1 MPKKMII
8 DTDPGIDDAMA
19 ILFAFHSPEVEVIGL
34 TTIFGNVYVEQATE
48 NALRLV
54 EFAGRAQIPVAQGA
68 AKPLMMPL
76 NGVAD
81 FVHGS
86 DGFGD
91 TGQPA
96 PTARTVDKPA
106 AEFIVDTIMANPG
119 EVTLMPVGPLTN
131 IALAV
136 ELEPRIAQNVA
147 EVILMGGAAMVNGN
161 VNPAAEANIW
171 GDPHAADIVFGAGWP
186 LTMIGLD
193 VTMQIEMSADYL
205 DRLKIKGGR
214 TAAFIHDITRFYLD
228 FHKTVHGIES
238 LHTHDPA
245 AVAYA
250 LDPTLFTCIRGA
262 IRVPAEGIARGL
274 TLMDR
279 RGEWY
284 GEHAWTHRPPVNV
297 CVGVDAPRLLSLY
310 EQRIIAAD

>member
-1 MPKKMII
+1 MAKKLLI

-19 ILFAFHSPEVEVIGL
+19 LLFALNSPEVAVVGL
-34 TTIFGNVYVEQATE
+34 TTIFGNVFVEQATE
-48 NALRLV
+48 NALRLI
-54 EFAGRAQIPVAQGA
+54 EFAECDGIPVAQGA

-76 NGVAD
+76 VGVAD
-81 FVHGS
+81 FVHGN

-96 PTARTVDKPA
+96 PKGQADERPA

-119 EVTLMPVGPLTN
+119 EITLMPVGPLTN

-136 ELEPRIAQNVA
+136 ELEPRIADNVA
-147 EVILMGGAAMVNGN
+147 EVILMGGAATVNGN
-161 VNPAAEANIW
+161 VNPAAEANIYN
-171 GDPHAADIVFGAGWP
+171 DPHAADIVFNAGWP
-186 LTMIGLD
+186 VTMVGLD
-193 VTMQIEMSADYL
+193 VTMAIEMDSAYL
-205 DRLKIKGGR
+205 DGLKADGGR
-214 TAAFIHDITRFYLD
+214 TGAFIHDITRFYLD
-228 FHKTVHGIES
+228 FHKSIHDIAS

-250 LDPTLFTCIRGA
+250 IDPTLFTTISGA
-262 IRVPAEGIARGL
+262 IRVPTEGIARGL

-284 GEHAWTHRPPVNV
+284 GEHPWTHSPAVNV
-297 CVGVDAPRLLSLY
+297 CVGVDDARLLSLY
-310 EQRIIAAD
+310 RERIITAD